1 MLWGV
6 FTLLNVIT
14 IVSVC
19 LVQQITISYTH
30 YIWFIFFFLKKYR
43 KVRTVEL
50 PKTLQ
55 DLYEMGSRPEGHICE
70 LRCPPNCKNV
80 HGFIEIPTILEKL
93 FFHEF
98 VSGIPKRELINY
110 HLGAKVQFSVDK
122 REKGFYAKDLY
133 VKV

>member
-1 MLWGV
+1 MGSFHSPQRYNHRTRLPCPTNNY
-6 FTLLNVIT
+6 FIYTLY
-14 IVSVC
+14 
-19 LVQQITISYTH
+19 LVHIY
-30 YIWFIFFFLKKYR
+30 FLKKYR

-50 PKTLQ
+50 PETLQ
-55 DLYEMGSRPEGHICE
+55 DLYEMGSRPEGHICK
-70 LRCPPNCKNV
+70 LTRPPNCKNV

-110 HLGAKVQFSVDK
+110 HLGARVQFSVDK